1 MDAKNVIK
9 ELLPPAFLRL
19 IRNLRNGKN
28 GFGFEGEFSSW
39 DAAAAACQTAG
50 YAEPN
55 ILQKTLKSVLAVKN
69 GQAVF
74 ERDSVLFSEIQY
86 SWPLLSS
93 ILLVAANTHNNL
105 RILDFGGS
113 LGSTYFQNKKF
124 LDGIPH
130 KISYGVVEQSHYVDV
145 GNEQISDENLSFYK
159 NITDYIA
166 DIGKPHLL
174 ILNGVLQYLENYS
187 DLLKDI
193 LSKDIELIVVDRTPF
208 VSGGGERIMI
218 QNVPETIY
226 AARYPHRLF
235 QKSEFL
241 ANFTNHGYEVLEGF
255 KAIDN
260 GNEFATWEG
269 FIFAKTKSN

>member
-1 MDAKNVIK
+1 MDAKKVIK

-193 LSKDIELIVVDRTPF
+193 LSKDIEFIVIDRTPF
-208 VSGGGERIMI
+208 VAGGGERIMI